1 MVDVFHATL
10 SKQTEKEKNYNRV
23 CAQNRSGS
31 GQRKPIVSTNA
42 RTSPVGDYSMSIF
55 IVGHSETG
63 RSLRG
68 VFEIMKGSAMTGDE
82 RDEDLSGLRW
92 RMLIRETV
100 MEIKLFIRITCQ
112 STLFMQALCDH

>member
-1 MVDVFHATL
+1 MCFTQHCQNRP
-10 SKQTEKEKNYNRV
+10 KRKNYNRV
-23 CAQNRSGS
+23 CAHNRSGS
-31 GQRKPIVSTNA
+31 GPRELIVSTNV
-42 RTSPVGDYSMSIF
+42 RKSPVGDYSMSIF

-92 RMLIRETV
+92 MILTRVTV
-100 MEIKLFIRITCQ
+100 MEIVLFKRTTCQ